1 MQKEETPPWWDEI
14 EYPPE
19 YHPDGPTPSALFNE
33 QTQKALRDLQLN
45 GGDPP
50 PSIRQGPEVPGQGHS
65 GMKGTAG

>member
-45 GGDPP
+45 GGDPHAAFNQYNQIG
-50 PSIRQGPEVPGQGHS
+50 IRGHVPN
-65 GMKGTAG
+65 